1 MKRKILI
8 AGVNGLIGSKLAS
21 FLSTQYEIYGLV
33 RNIEKSKK
41 LSCVK
46 DYISWGNDENELVEL
61 ISKMNVVI
69 NLSGSPIAKGRW
81 TKKNKERIY
90 TSRINTTRKLA
101 ELILKSENKPE
112 LFINA
117 SAVGYYGLDQGKVSD
132 ESTEPGNDF
141 LSKVCIDWEN
151 ASAVVDS
158 AGIRRVNIRI
168 STVLSRDG
176 GALPLIA
183 LPFKF
188 FLGTYFG
195 TGNQQL
201 PWIHEKDLIRLFEFV
216 IKNQNI
222 QGPINAVSPNSVSM
236 KEFCKILGKV
246 LNRLCWIRVPEW
258 KMKLLFG
265 EMSTLLIH
273 GGKVIPK
280 KAMEHG
286 FKFEFENLED
296 ALRNLFMIEKKA
308 V

>member
-1 MKRKILI
+1 MSKKILI

-21 FLSTQYEIYGLV
+21 FLSAQFEIYGLV
-33 RNIEKSKK
+33 RNIDKAKNI
-41 LSCVK
+41 SCVK
-46 DYISWGNDENELVEL
+46 EFITWKSDENKLVEF
-61 ISKMNVVI
+61 ISEMNVVI

-81 TKKNKERIY
+81 TKKNKEKIY
-90 TSRINTTRKLA
+90 TSRINTTRKIVD
-101 ELILKSENKPE
+101 LILKTETKPD

-117 SAVGYYGLDQGKVSD
+117 SAVGYYGLDKGKISD
-132 ESTEPGNDF
+132 ETTEPGNDF

-151 ASAVVDS
+151 ASALVDS

-201 PWIHEKDLIRLFEFV
+201 PWIHEKDLIRLFEF
-216 IKNQNI
+216 IIQNQNI
-222 QGPINAVSPNSVSM
+222 QGPINAVSPYCVSM
-236 KEFCKILGKV
+236 KEFCNTLRKV
-246 LNRLCWIRVPEW
+246 LNRPCWIRVPEW

-265 EMSTLLIH
+265 EMSTILIT
-273 GGKVIPK
+273 GGKVLPK
-280 KAMEHG
+280 KAIEYG

-296 ALRNLFMIEKKA
+296 ALRDLFLFE
-308 V
+308 

>member
-8 AGVNGLIGSKLAS
+8 AGVNGLIGSKLAN
-21 FLSTQYEIYGLV
+21 FLSTQFEIYGLV

-46 DYISWGNDENELVEL
+46 DFISWENDENELVEL

-81 TKKNKERIY
+81 TKKNKEKIY
-90 TSRINTTRKLA
+90 SSRINTTQRLA
-101 ELILKSENKPE
+101 KLILKSENKPD

-117 SAVGYYGLDQGKVSD
+117 SAVGYYGLEKEKVSD
-132 ESTEPGNDF
+132 ESSPPGTDC

-151 ASAVVDS
+151 ASALVDT
-158 AGIRRVNIRI
+158 AGIRRVNMRI

-176 GALPLIA
+176 GAMPLIS

-195 TGNQQL
+195 TGEQQL

-216 IKNQNI
+216 IHNQNI
-222 QGPINAVSPNSVSM
+222 KGPINAVSPHSVTM
-236 KEFCKILGKV
+236 KELCKTLGKV
-246 LNRLCWIRVPEW
+246 LNRPCWIRVPEW

-265 EMSTLLIH
+265 EMSTILIN
-273 GGKVIPK
+273 GGKVIPR
-280 KAMEHG
+280 KALENG

-296 ALRNLFMIEKKA
+296 ALKNLFY
-308 V
+308 